1 MIAEEIQQI
10 VEENEIDDSP
20 TISTST
26 SSSSFSDS
34 TDSGVPSL
42 LSRLRQVP
50 LAIINRKIKVAQNLP
65 SERKCHKARSR
76 SNDPKRVTPEQR
88 VKELFDEK
96 LVVSAG
102 KLFCTACKEEVA
114 LKKRTSVSRI

>member
-34 TDSGVPSL
+34 TDSVVPSL
-42 LSRLRQVP
+42 LSRLRQAP
-50 LAIINRKIKVAQNLP
+50 LAIINRKRKVAQNLP
-65 SERKCHKARSR
+65 SERKRHKAPSH

-88 VKELFDEK
+88 VKELSDES
-96 LVVSAG
+96 L
-102 KLFCTACKEEVA
+102 
-114 LKKRTSVSRI
+114 